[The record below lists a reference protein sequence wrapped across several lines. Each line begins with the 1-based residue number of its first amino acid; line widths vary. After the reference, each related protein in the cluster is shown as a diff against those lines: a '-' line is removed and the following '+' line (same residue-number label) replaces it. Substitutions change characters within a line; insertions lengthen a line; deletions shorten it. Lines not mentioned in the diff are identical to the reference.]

1 MNSSPYFKYDGSLP
15 GLFTLIFQ
23 KFPDLEKIDIIP
35 DSDQLNMLG
44 GENFILTNESQADR
58 VLKSLQEKFGK
69 DFVRR
74 LMYVYS
80 SPFPSKEDIIART
93 IKGMYIYGKKYL
105 FSSEKI
111 PSEFRRLGKRVGAE
125 NHTYKG
131 LLRFKELKDGMF
143 FAEFKPENDILVFLA
158 PHFIRRM
165 PAERFAICD
174 SKRKKCLIYENG
186 LTEIVGVDKLELLE
200 SQEEEFIKAA
210 WVKFYQA
217 VAIEERKNE
226 SLMVNNMP
234 KKYWKFLPEREN
246 F

>member
-1 MNSSPYFKYDGSLP
+1 
-15 GLFTLIFQ
+15 
-23 KFPDLEKIDIIP
+23 
-35 DSDQLNMLG
+35 
-44 GENFILTNESQADR
+44 
-58 VLKSLQEKFGK
+58 
-69 DFVRR
+69 
-74 LMYVYS
+74 
-80 SPFPSKEDIIART
+80 
-93 IKGMYIYGKKYL
+93 
-105 FSSEKI
+105 
-111 PSEFRRLGKRVGAE
+111 
-125 NHTYKG
+125 
-131 LLRFKELKDGMF
+131 
-143 FAEFKPENDILVFLA
+143 
-158 PHFIRRM
+158 M

-174 SKRKKCLIYENG
+174 FKRKKCLIYENG